1 MLKRLQEKWKV
12 SALRVLLI
20 ISTFAVG
27 GSLTGYAGRRLLD
40 GFGLERGVGWI
51 ILYILIVTILWPI
64 SVLLVSIFTG
74 QFRFFSKYINKI
86 GARVGLGRKYSVQ
99 SNQSSDLSKNAGSY
113 NLAVFASGAGSNAQQ
128 IIHFFRD
135 HARIR
140 VALIVCNKPG
150 AGVLG
155 IAEKEGIPVLLLEKE
170 RFFNGDAYLNVLQ
183 EHQIRLIVLAGFL
196 WKVPKQLIEAYPSG
210 IVNIHPALLPKWGGK
225 GMYGHHVHEAV
236 IAGGEKE
243 SGITIHYVDEVYD
256 HGQTIFQATCPV
268 EANDTADIL
277 AARIHALE
285 HAHYPRVIGELIH
298 AKTGF

>member
-1 MLKRLQEKWKV
+1 MFKRLQEKWKV

-20 ISTFAVG
+20 IATFAIG
-27 GSLTGYAGRRLLD
+27 GSLTGYAGRKLLD
-40 GFGLERGVGWI
+40 GIGVERGAGWI

-74 QFRFFSKYINKI
+74 QFRFFSGYIGKI
-86 GARVGLGRKYSVQ
+86 GTRVGLGKKGAGG
-99 SNQSSDLSKNAGSY
+99 SKQQDTY
-113 NLAVFASGAGSNAQQ
+113 NIAVFASGAGSNAQQ
-128 IIHFFRD
+128 IIHYFRG
-135 HARIR
+135 HARVR

-170 RFFNGDAYLNVLQ
+170 RFFRGDAYLTTLREQ
-183 EHQIRLIVLAGFL
+183 QIQLIVLAGFL
-196 WKVPKQLIEAYPSG
+196 WKVPKALTDAYPSG

-236 IAGGEKE
+236 IAHGEKE

-256 HGQTIFQATCPV
+256 HGQTIFQANCPV
-268 EANDTADIL
+268 EPNDTADTL
-277 AARIHALE
+277 AARIHKLE
-285 HAHYPRVIGELIH
+285 HEHFPREIGKLID
-298 AKTGF
+298 AKSGF